1 MRIFVKYALLGIL
14 LNFNGVLLD
23 NLYTK
28 SKTVVELIS
37 ETNRLRQV
45 STMIEDTGLSLFFEQ
60 SHITAFIPTTEALLT
75 FDEKKYGYDLTDRE
89 TVRSLLLYHMVKGTY
104 LDSELPAAKEAR
116 SLHPSGYKLYFNQF
130 TEGSEKIFTV
140 NGAVLITSNITASNG
155 VLHIIDRVM
164 APIASAKTVHD
175 YILYPEIHSYSFS
188 SINNASI
195 VDLDLRQWTT
205 DTNRKF
211 TVFLPNDGHLVS
223 MPKYGQ
229 DRLFT
234 DWYLIRKIYHA
245 HTVLDTFSFI
255 PSKGEIPKLTS
266 MQGDITFHRENN
278 RVYIKSNRVKALVIQ
293 ANVPTVNGIIHV
305 IDNLLYFIYMNIV
318 QTIQKLPNTQTFK
331 LYLERHSQVRSYL
344 GSLNGTKTV
353 FVPTD
358 TAFAKL
364 PSNKQQQF
372 TNDLTYLS
380 QILNNHILS
389 SEVDETSLVDGQT
402 FTTLSNK
409 TITVIRKDKTFYLE
423 TEDMQIQV
431 EETDIGCTNGIIHLI
446 DNVILRKDY
455 TVWDAIT
462 GNDQLIKMKSF
473 MQKYNDLPALM
484 NNAGVHVT
492 VFLPFDYVMDDI
504 PGSTLSSFS
513 TNPDL
518 LYDALS
524 GHIILGHTLATFNM
538 SSKETF
544 NTYGGHQ
551 LTTVY
556 SKEEIS
562 VTGSYI
568 TAGVIV
574 RDILCSNGV
583 IHIIDNLMHVATRN
597 ILDEMK
603 RHKEISVVSSFI
615 GLYTMQMLQNLLS
628 DKDEDITI
636 FVPVNDA
643 FNDIPRSRADKLLMD
658 SLLLERILQAH
669 VVTSGSHLV
678 EQLYAKQNL
687 ISVEDT
693 IYIRKSNNTV
703 GLVSNNVHSR
713 ITTSNVMATNGVIHM
728 VDRLL
733 YYPYF
738 TVAETMSKDERLI
751 PFFDMMFENEDFQ
764 DLSDASDEDMTVFVP
779 SPSSLANITTNPS
792 ILTQLY
798 LGHVLPGLKIDEKY
812 LNKQKSKSAVN
823 VTENNIT
830 FSMTNQT
837 IGYSIDVGYSNLR
850 YYFNIIS
857 DGIACSNGI
866 VYMID
871 GLLNFNNKTL
881 IQEIQSDSSYLHAFN
896 YMLRFWPSDS
906 GDKLRQPD
914 RNFTIFLPAAFV
926 VDSLSKAAVDFLDS
940 ITEQEKEEFYA
951 RHVIEEHVLI
961 VKDISQGWTMKNNVT
976 AEYIDNEMSLNWNN
990 THSRI
995 LHANVLSSNGLI
1007 HIIDKLFID
1016 LPETPT
1022 TVSPKGTT
1030 KKSSHTNCSESVLI
1044 FHSFYA
1050 IILTIFVILLT

>member
-1 MRIFVKYALLGIL
+1 MRIFVEYALLGIL

-37 ETNRLRQV
+37 GTNRLRQ
-45 STMIEDTGLSLFFEQ
+45 
-60 SHITAFIPTTEALLT
+60 
-75 FDEKKYGYDLTDRE
+75 
-89 TVRSLLLYHMVKGTY
+89 
-104 LDSELPAAKEAR
+104 
-116 SLHPSGYKLYFNQF
+116 
-130 TEGSEKIFTV
+130 IFTV

-164 APIASAKTVHD
+164 APITSAKTVHD
-175 YILYPEIHSYSFS
+175 YILYPEIPSYSFS

-195 VDLDLRQWTT
+195 VDLDLRQWTSE
-205 DTNRKF
+205 TNRKF

-223 MPKYGQ
+223 MPSYGQ
-229 DRLFT
+229 DRLFK

-255 PSKGEIPKLTS
+255 PSKGDIPKLTS

-331 LYLERHSQVRSYL
+331 LYLERQSAVKSYL

-389 SEVDETSLVDGQT
+389 SEVDEASLVNGQT

-409 TITVIRKDKTFYLE
+409 SITVIRKDQTFYLE

-431 EETDIGCTNGIIHLI
+431 VETDIGCTNGVVHLI

-455 TVWDAIT
+455 TVWEAIT

-473 MQKYNDLPALM
+473 MQNYNDLPALL

-513 TNPDL
+513 TNPDI

-538 SSKETF
+538 SRKETF

-551 LTTVY
+551 LTTVF

-568 TAGVIV
+568 KAGVIV

-597 ILDEMK
+597 VLDEMK

-615 GLYTMQMLQNLLS
+615 GLYTMQMLQNILS

-636 FVPVNDA
+636 FVPVNNA
-643 FNDIPRSRADKLLMD
+643 FNDIPRSRADKFLMD

-678 EQLYAKQNL
+678 EQLYAEQNL

-693 IYIRKSNNTV
+693 IYIRKSNNTDQ
-703 GLVSNNVHSR
+703 LKVHL
-713 ITTSNVMATNGVIHM
+713 H
-728 VDRLL
+728 
-733 YYPYF
+733 
-738 TVAETMSKDERLI
+738 K
-751 PFFDMMFENEDFQ
+751 PFFNIMFENEDFQ

-798 LGHVLPGLKIDEKY
+798 LGHVLPGLKIDQKY
-812 LNKQKSKSAVN
+812 LSKQKPKGAVN
-823 VTENNIT
+823 VTGNNIT

-881 IQEIQSDSSYLHAFN
+881 IQEIQSDNSYLHAFN

-906 GDKLRQPD
+906 GKKLRQPD
-914 RNFTIFLPAAFV
+914 RHFTLFLPAAFV

-940 ITEQEKEEFYA
+940 ITEQEKEKFYA
-951 RHVIEEHVLI
+951 RHVIEEHVLTI
-961 VKDISQGWTMKNNVT
+961 KDISQGWKMKNNVT
-976 AEYIDNEMSLNWNN
+976 AEYIDHEIFLKWNN
-990 THSRI
+990 TQSRI
-995 LHANVLSSNGLI
+995 VHANILSSNGLI

-1016 LPETPT
+1016 LPEMPT

-1030 KKSSHTNCSESVLI
+1030 KKSSHTNGSESVLI
-1044 FHSFYA
+1044 FHSFYT
-1050 IILTIFVILLT
+1050 IVLTIFVILLT